1 MSQPNDPVAT
11 ILQQWRRERP
21 DLDVTPMGPVGRLR
35 RSAVQ
40 VQKRLDTVFARHQ
53 LASWEFDLLATLRN
67 AEPDYT
73 LTPSQLLEQMLLTSG
88 GLSKVMAQ
96 LEARGLIARLCRN
109 DDRRI
114 KPVRLTTDG
123 QALIEQAMADAVA
136 KAGAWL
142 RTALSGEE
150 LTQLTGLLQRV
161 AEADVPD
168 ENAPTA
174 CSGAQ

>member
-1 MSQPNDPVAT
+1 
-11 ILQQWRRERP
+11 
-21 DLDVTPMGPVGRLR
+21 
-35 RSAVQ
+35 
-40 VQKRLDTVFARHQ
+40 
-53 LASWEFDLLATLRN
+53 
-67 AEPDYT
+67 
-73 LTPSQLLEQMLLTSG
+73 MLLTSG

-96 LEARGLIARLCRN
+96 LEARGLIARLCRD

-136 KAGAWL
+136 LKAGAWL

-174 CSGAQ
+174 CPGAQ